1 MSDLKATEFDEI
13 LGGDFEIPCYVNME
27 ESFKHAIAIGR
38 PIVVLYGEEA
48 AIGMKE
54 FEKIDKDKKWFN
66 INDKLTGIM
75 RKLGFA
81 ITVISFGGGAPI
93 MFVKQAVGVAVYGFL
108 MKYICY
114 NKELFK
120 DYNLILDR
128 NNDRVVFLKK
138 TIKSDNYPS
147 IMSQIINDF
156 NCAIT
161 ELVDNFDNIFKV
173 TDVFTIT
180 KRGTVL
186 YGKVLK
192 GNYIVG
198 DTVKVV
204 DSNLIE
210 YAIDNIADIEIFR
223 KRINK
228 VSVGEE
234 CGLLIMNHNVMLE
247 SGNNLV
253 NEIKKQK
260 LLFKDIYVV
269 R

>member
-13 LGGDFEIPCYVNME
+13 LGGNFEIPCYVNME

-54 FEKIDKDKKWFN
+54 FEKVGKNKKWFN
-66 INDKLTGIM
+66 INDKLSEIM

-81 ITVISFGGGAPI
+81 ITVISLGVGAPI
-93 MFVKQAVGVAVYGFL
+93 MFVKQAVGVAAYGFL
-108 MKYICY
+108 MKHICD

-120 DYNLILDR
+120 EYNMILDE
-128 NNDRVVFLKK
+128 NNDRVIFLKK
-138 TIKSDNYPS
+138 TIKSDNYSS
-147 IMSQIINDF
+147 IMSQIVNDF
-156 NCAIT
+156 NCAST
-161 ELVDNFDNIFKV
+161 ELVDNYDNIFKV
-173 TDVFTIT
+173 TDVFSLT

-198 DTVKVV
+198 DNVKVV
-204 DSNLIE
+204 DGNLTE
-210 YAIDNIADIEIFR
+210 YATDSVADIEIFR
-223 KRINK
+223 KRVNK

-234 CGLLIMNHNVMLE
+234 CGLLIMNHNVTLE